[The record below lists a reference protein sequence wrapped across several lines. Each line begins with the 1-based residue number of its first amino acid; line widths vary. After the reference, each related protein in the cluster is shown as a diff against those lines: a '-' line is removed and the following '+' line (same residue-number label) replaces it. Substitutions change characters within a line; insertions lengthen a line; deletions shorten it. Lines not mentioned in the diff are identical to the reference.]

1 MTTGTS
7 PVHGGTDRTAAARD
21 VADRMA
27 TAATTWLEALDTE
40 QKASAHWA
48 APGSDTETE
57 AERLRWYY
65 TPTDHGGLPISG
77 QTPAQQSLAM
87 QVLSAGLSAPAHV
100 TISAVMDL

>member
-1 MTTGTS
+1 MRDLAVGEHPRQQRGRRPSRPHVHCRHPRCGGQDPLGCSLRGPTGRTVLDMTTGTS

-48 APGSDTETE
+48 A
-57 AERLRWYY
+57 
-65 TPTDHGGLPISG
+65 
-77 QTPAQQSLAM
+77 
-87 QVLSAGLSAPAHV
+87 
-100 TISAVMDL
+100 